1 MGNYVNLKEKA
12 YSIIKDKI
20 INLEFSPGEYLEE
33 KKLGDLLEISRTPVR
48 EALAKLENELWVT
61 NMPRKGIFVTEVDE
75 SMVNAIFEVRIH
87 FEPAVLELAFANL
100 SSVKLQLFKSRF
112 EEYESWNQAER
123 DKLDN
128 DFHLYIFNSVDNIFV
143 KNMLNTT
150 FEHLVRIRKLSFD
163 KKSKERIEESNRE
176 HIETINYILAGEKE
190 KAVKAFR
197 NHIENSYKYY
207 LGILF

>member
-12 YSIIKDKI
+12 YDIIKNKI
-20 INLEFSPGEYLEE
+20 INLDFQPGEYLEE
-33 KKLGDLLEISRTPVR
+33 KKLGELLEISRTPIR
-48 EALAKLENELWVT
+48 EALSRLENEMWVK

-75 SMVNAIFEVRIH
+75 HLLNDIFEVRIH
-87 FEPAVLELAFANL
+87 FEPAVLEIAFSNL

-112 EEYESWNQAER
+112 EAYENCDQSER

-150 FEHLVRIRKLSFD
+150 FEHLVRVRRLSFD
-163 KKSKERIEESNRE
+163 KKSKERIAESNKE
-176 HIETINYILAGEKE
+176 HIEIINLILSGKKE
-190 KAVKAFR
+190 ESVKAFR
-197 NHIENSYKYY
+197 NHLEKSYKYY
-207 LGILF
+207 LEILF